1 MIHAEFFGGKPPKGF
16 QVSGHSGTAPA
27 GEDLVCAAVT
37 SAVRLTETLIN
48 DTLQVG
54 AEVTVEESTATIT
67 LRLPDQAP
75 KCAGKA
81 LLALQRYLKELSLE
95 CPDGIGVVVR
105 K

>member
-1 MIHAEFFGGKPPKGF
+1 MIQAEFFGGKPPKGF
-16 QVSGHSGTAPA
+16 KVSGHSGTAPA
-27 GEDLVCAAVT
+27 GEDILCAAVT

-54 AEVTVEESTATIT
+54 AKVAVEESTATVALT
-67 LRLPDQAP
+67 LPDDAP
-75 KCAGKA
+75 KCAYKA
-81 LLALQRYLKELSLE
+81 LSALQRYLKELSLE